1 MNRGGA
7 LNNRFLHGSDLR
19 AGILSALKG
28 DRRDLA
34 VAYIGDGALLRAGL
48 KDAMNTRVVCD
59 LFSGF
64 CNPTAM
70 RELRDA
76 GADIKNVRGFH
87 AKVYLGENS
96 AVICSANL
104 SSNGFGEGE
113 KEQKW
118 GLEAGALVEDPTE
131 LKEVATW
138 FDEIFRSGDAVDL
151 DDGRLDEA
159 WAKRPRRPGL
169 KNDASK
175 SGSLLKHVISN
186 PSDFRALGFVFTDST
201 APRAEREAA
210 VQDAV
215 GSHPDLTDE
224 VKVWIDN
231 AYTGWPESSV
241 KSWPSEFVAYHIGE
255 RGGFY
260 ISAHRL
266 AVRSEQQGYIL
277 ANRDWPGIV
286 GGNFQGA
293 STAKLLKAD
302 KSVAVKIL
310 KRLRGG
316 RVFRTAEE
324 LAEWYHKEFG
334 A

>member
-1 MNRGGA
+1 MN
-7 LNNRFLHGSDLR
+7 NHFLHGTRLR
-19 AGILSALKG
+19 AGILNTLKG

-48 KDAMNTRVVCD
+48 NDAVNARVVCD

-64 CNPTAM
+64 CNPAAM

-76 GADIKNVRGFH
+76 GAEIKNVRGLH
-87 AKVYLGENS
+87 AKVYLGDD
-96 AVICSANL
+96 AAIVCSANL

-113 KEQKW
+113 KEQEW
-118 GLEAGALVEDPTE
+118 GLEAGALVEDTTE
-131 LKEVATW
+131 LKKVATW
-138 FDEIFRSGDAVDL
+138 FGEIFRSGEVVDL

-159 WAKRPRRPGL
+159 WAKRPRRPRF
-169 KNDASK
+169 KNDANK

-186 PSDFRALGFVFTDST
+186 PSDFRAVGFVFTDST

-210 VQDAV
+210 VRDAV
-215 GSHPDLTDE
+215 GSHPDLKDE
-224 VKVWIDN
+224 AKVWIDN

-255 RGGFY
+255 QGGFY
-260 ISAHRL
+260 ITAHRL
-266 AVRSEQQGYIL
+266 AVRSERQGYVL

-286 GGNFQGA
+286 RRGLKGP

-302 KSVAVKIL
+302 RSVAAKIL

-324 LAEWYHKEFG
+324 LAEWYREEFG
-334 A
+334 T